1 MGSQI
6 TYKNDII
13 NHTFDPLFAP
23 LIFLV
28 SLLILIGSI
37 IFFCISKKKG
47 KPIPEAS
54 DSKKEIKTTVKSD
67 KSMKTQYSDEHLVV
81 TSNMKERL
89 KMFDK
94 NVK

>member
-1 MGSQI
+1 MGSEI
-6 TYKNDII
+6 TYENNTI
-13 NHTFDPLFAP
+13 NRTLDPFFAP
-23 LIFLV
+23 LIFLI

-37 IFFCISKKKG
+37 VFFCISRKKKN
-47 KPIPEAS
+47 PIPEAS
-54 DSKKEIKTTVKSD
+54 DSKKEIQTTVKSD